1 MVETSKQRN
10 SAQRYTAELMAA
22 MVGYAVVL
30 IASIWWISRDPG
42 TSVRWLVAL
51 LPMLPILLG
60 ARAILRFFG
69 RMDELGR
76 RQLTETLALAFA
88 TSVLLVLT
96 LGFLQVA
103 GLPDFS
109 VWWIW
114 VGMGMLWIIGSL
126 VTGLR
131 YR

>member
-10 SAQRYTAELMAA
+10 SAQRYMAELMAA
-22 MVGYAVVL
+22 MLGYAVVL
-30 IASIWWISRDPG
+30 IASIWWISREPESS
-42 TSVRWLVAL
+42 TRWLVAL
-51 LPMLPILLG
+51 LPMLPVLLG

-76 RQLTETLALAFA
+76 RQLKDALAFA
-88 TSVLLVLT
+88 FATSALLVLT

-109 VWWIW
+109 VWWVW
-114 VGMGMLWIIGSL
+114 VGMGVLWIIGSL
-126 VTGLR
+126 VTALR

>member
-10 SAQRYTAELMAA
+10 SVQRYVAELMAA
-22 MVGYAVVL
+22 MLGYAVVL
-30 IASIWWISRDPG
+30 IASIWWISREPESS
-42 TSVRWLVAL
+42 TRWLVAL
-51 LPMLPILLG
+51 LPMLPVLLG

-76 RQLTETLALAFA
+76 RQLKDALAFA
-88 TSVLLVLT
+88 FATSALLVLT

-109 VWWIW
+109 VWWVW
-114 VGMGMLWIIGSL
+114 VGMGVLWIIGSL
-126 VTGLR
+126 VTALR

>member
-1 MVETSKQRN
+1 MVETPKQKN
-10 SAQRYTAELMAA
+10 SAKRYMAELMAA

-30 IASIWWISRDPG
+30 SASIWWISRSPA
-42 TSVRWLVAL
+42 TPLRWVVAL

-60 ARAILRFFG
+60 ARAIVRFFG

-76 RQLTETLALAFA
+76 RQLTDALAFA
-88 TSVLLVLT
+88 FATSALLVLT

-109 VWWIW
+109 VWWVW
-114 VGMGMLWIIGSL
+114 VGMGILWIIGSV